1 MRSVS
6 ASGHHCH
13 TDMNQKAEPEPEQ
26 SEPPLIEVPNA
37 FFTV

>member
-6 ASGHHCH
+6 ASGHQCH
-13 TDMNQKAEPEPEQ
+13 TDMNQKAEPEQ